1 MNNFID
7 KLSDKLVPVASKLGQ
22 NKYLLVLRD
31 AFMLAFPITM
41 FGSLVVVIN
50 NLPFFSEELQGTL
63 GTLFGN
69 GQNATMSIMSIF
81 VTFGIGYYLSKTYDI
96 DPAFGGA
103 VSLAAYLILTPFEMI
118 TEGGEAVTGV
128 LTLDRLG
135 AKGMF
140 VGMVAAFLAAEVY
153 ARITKKGITITMPE
167 GVPEAVARSFA
178 AMIPAIIT
186 LGIFTLLNALVIG
199 LLDANLHDLV
209 YDTIQEPLTGL
220 GSGLPATLIAVFFVQ
235 LLWFFGLHG
244 QIIVNSVMDPIWNT
258 TMLDNL
264 SAYEAGKPL
273 PHIVTKPFM
282 EMYTVGMGGSG
293 STLIVVILIA
303 FFMKSRQF
311 NDVGRLALAPGIFN
325 VNEPVIFGMPIVL
338 NAAIFIP
345 WLIAPLI
352 TTAFNYIVMNI
363 GLFPIPTG
371 VSVPWTVPVF
381 ANGMLATNSLMGG
394 VLQLIDMAII
404 GVIWYP
410 FLKIVDRQNLKN
422 QVPDMS
428 KA

>member
-1 MNNFID
+1 
-7 KLSDKLVPVASKLGQ
+7 
-22 NKYLLVLRD
+22 
-31 AFMLAFPITM
+31 
-41 FGSLVVVIN
+41 
-50 NLPFFSEELQGTL
+50 
-63 GTLFGN
+63 
-69 GQNATMSIMSIF
+69 QNATMSIMTIF

-220 GSGLPATLIAVFFVQ
+220 GSGLPA
-235 LLWFFGLHG
+235 
-244 QIIVNSVMDPIWNT
+244 
-258 TMLDNL
+258 
-264 SAYEAGKPL
+264 
-273 PHIVTKPFM
+273 
-282 EMYTVGMGGSG
+282 
-293 STLIVVILIA
+293 
-303 FFMKSRQF
+303 
-311 NDVGRLALAPGIFN
+311 
-325 VNEPVIFGMPIVL
+325 
-338 NAAIFIP
+338 
-345 WLIAPLI
+345 
-352 TTAFNYIVMNI
+352 
-363 GLFPIPTG
+363 
-371 VSVPWTVPVF
+371 
-381 ANGMLATNSLMGG
+381 
-394 VLQLIDMAII
+394 
-404 GVIWYP
+404 
-410 FLKIVDRQNLKN
+410 
-422 QVPDMS
+422 
-428 KA
+428 